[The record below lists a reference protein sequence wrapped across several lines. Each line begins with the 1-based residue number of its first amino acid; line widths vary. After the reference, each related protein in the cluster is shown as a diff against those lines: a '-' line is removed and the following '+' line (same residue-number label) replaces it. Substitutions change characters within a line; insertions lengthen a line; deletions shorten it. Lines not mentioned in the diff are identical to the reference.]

1 MTAEREELASRI
13 PDLLFNIASGDRLK
27 LLSEIASKRQRMT
40 ALSKT
45 IDASAAEGSRH
56 LKRLS
61 DAGLVRKDSEGFY
74 EATTVGRTVLKL
86 LPGIGLLLE
95 HQDYFRSRDLS
106 FLPLEFVERIGEL
119 SKADRVNQLSAVLEH
134 IKSVVSQ
141 GKDHV
146 WLISDNLFP
155 QWPGIGSSFLST
167 DLPVR
172 LIAEESTSRKVVS
185 EYKSRLP
192 RTEIA
197 VLKEVRIGMVVS
209 ETTAG
214 VCFPTET
221 GGIDFTSGFA
231 GSDPSFLA
239 WCNDLFEYYWADAR
253 KIYTPF

>member
-1 MTAEREELASRI
+1 LAESDSDKDEAE
-13 PDLLFNIASGDRLK
+13 LLFNLASADRLV
-27 LLSEIASKRQRMT
+27 LLRKIDAGGQNLT
-40 ALSKT
+40 NLSKT
-45 IDASAAEGSRH
+45 INASMAEGTRH
-56 LKRLS
+56 IKRLTE
-61 DAGLVRKDSEGFY
+61 AGLVRKDSEGFY
-74 EATTVGRTVLKL
+74 GTTPVGKSILRL

-95 HQDYFRSRDLS
+95 HRDYFKSRELS

-119 SKADRVNQLSAVLEH
+119 STARRVNQLSAVLEH

-141 GKDHV
+141 GKNHV

-155 QWPGIGSSFLST
+155 QWPGIGSAFLST

-172 LIAEESTSRKVVS
+172 LIAEESTSRKVLS

-192 RTEIA
+192 RSEIA
-197 VLKEVRIGMVVS
+197 VLKEVRIGMAINES
-209 ETTAG
+209 TAG

-231 GSDPSFLA
+231 GSDPTFLT
-239 WCNDLFEYYWADAR
+239 WCNNLFEHYWASAR

>member
-1 MTAEREELASRI
+1 
-13 PDLLFNIASGDRLK
+13 
-27 LLSEIASKRQRMT
+27 MT
-40 ALSKT
+40 ALSKA

-56 LKRLS
+56 LRRLS

-74 EATTVGRTVLKL
+74 EATPVGRTVLKL

-119 SKADRVNQLSAVLEH
+119 SKANRVNQLSAVLEH

-141 GKDHV
+141 GRDHV
-146 WLISDNLFP
+146 WLVSDNLFP

-167 DLPVR
+167 DIPVR
-172 LIAEESTSRKVVS
+172 LIAQESTSRKAVS

-192 RTEIA
+192 RSEIA
-197 VLKEVRIGMVVS
+197 VLKEVRIGMAIS
-209 ETTAG
+209 ESSAG

-221 GGIDFTSGFA
+221 GGIDFTAGFG
-231 GSDPSFLA
+231 GSDPTFLA
-239 WCNDLFEYYWADAR
+239 WCNDLFECYWAGAR
-253 KIYTPF
+253 KIHAPF